1 MGRSCFLFLSVNSVV
16 KSEEKGDIQLSR
28 VRAFQAKE
36 NDSKEIISG
45 SRQPRVS
52 WGLIV
57 KLSEEQ

>member
-1 MGRSCFLFLSVNSVV
+1 MV

-28 VRAFQAKE
+28 IRAFQAKE